1 MQRIPTLAAAALL
14 ALAPLAHADYQI
26 WYDDS
31 DQYPGITAGD
41 VTNDG
46 AKLVPPPWA
55 CGVRLIDP
63 DYYKWIGDY
72 GNVIQSVSLNSNLD
86 IWLGIAGCNKPLK
99 VETQSGGTTYPPVE
113 GTHYGDIQGASGSL
127 WINQAG
133 SYPSCGGTC
142 TPANAYKA
150 AVTSPDWSSLD
161 WVMLAAQDGVR
172 GGSAGATQAQLRL
185 DDATQRTAAL
195 QSTLAKVVSERR
207 RSPWGAIETSVRSL
221 EDQALQALAT
231 AATRTADCR
240 RGWQGGRASDGA
252 LACGDARRAVRLG
265 ETLMRIALDQ
275 AR

>member
-1 MQRIPTLAAAALL
+1 MQRFHTLIAAAVLAAA
-14 ALAPLAHADYQI
+14 PLARADYQV
-26 WYDDS
+26 WYADS
-31 DQYPGITAGD
+31 DQYLGITAGD

-55 CGVRLIDP
+55 CGVRIVDP
-63 DYYKWIGDY
+63 DHYKWIGDY
-72 GNVIQSVSLNSNLD
+72 GNVIQSSNLNENLH

-99 VETQSGGTTYPPVE
+99 VETQSHSVTYAPVE
-113 GTHYGDIQGASGSL
+113 GTHYGEVDGASGSL
-127 WINQAG
+127 WINKDG
-133 SYPSCGGTC
+133 TYPTCGGTC

-150 AVTSPDWSSLD
+150 AVTAPDWSSLAT
-161 WVMLAAQDGVR
+161 VMVAAQDGVR

-207 RSPWGAIETSVRSL
+207 RSHWGAIETSVRSL
-221 EDQALQALAT
+221 EDQSMQALAT

-240 RGWQGGRASDGA
+240 RGWQGGHASDAA
-252 LACGDARRAVRLG
+252 LACADAQRAVRLG
-265 ETLMRIALDQ
+265 ETLMHIALDQ